1 MNERNA
7 VMLGALAGAV
17 AGGLVGYLFF
27 TDRGRQLR
35 ENIEPRLAD
44 LLTEVGRAREA
55 ATRARDAAS
64 EGWKS
69 VKRMDQQWPP
79 STPGTAGSR

>member
-1 MNERNA
+1 MNERSA

-27 TDRGRQLR
+27 TERGRQLR
-35 ENIEPRLAD
+35 EDIEPRIAD

-55 ATRARDAAS
+55 ATKARDAAS

-69 VKRMDQQWPP
+69 VKRMDHQWPP
-79 STPGTAGSR
+79 STPGTAGTR

>member
-1 MNERNA
+1 MNERSA

-27 TDRGRQLR
+27 TERGRLLR
-35 ENIEPRLAD
+35 EDIEPRIAD
-44 LLTEVGRAREA
+44 LLTEVGRARDA
-55 ATRARDAAS
+55 ASRARDAAT
-64 EGWKS
+64 EGWES

-79 STPGTAGSR
+79 SAPGTAGSR